1 MTQVSPSNKKV
12 NDFLSSLSQLS
23 QERLREDQQR
33 QRNLQRNIDELQLRL
48 ASTSPSKSSIS
59 NTNTTLTTSYYGYS
73 VPDLKFN
80 RSRSTVENV
89 KEKTKQNDNVYEE
102 EDEEE
107 APKLPQRPLN
117 DATSTKSPPPL
128 PKRKYKE
135 ETEEKPPALPAR
147 KPDLEKINL
156 LKPVA
161 RKSSFPMPPK
171 PARPNSSVDFKFS
184 NESSG
189 KHRSF
194 KDIEELIKSGNT
206 VKKTAPRPPEKLTT
220 DKPTVTSPKT
230 PVKPTKADWL
240 TSLSTAK
247 TTTSTPQAVSP
258 DSKRPVPS
266 VISHKNWI
274 DSAVSKTD
282 TKPPVEKP
290 SKPLFLKKTT
300 KPEIPKKPTLSKE
313 NLFETKE
320 EAEFKL
326 KFKEFKS
333 ASSSSSPEKVE
344 KKITGVPQTKVIV
357 EFEAKLAQLR
367 SQSPTRKPIERTKD
381 EEEYLSKFEK
391 VKAGPI
397 PSLRPKSM
405 AFNNPPPEFQKR
417 FEKIVTKAP
426 PKPIKPS
433 KVSLS
438 TYQEKDTK
446 ELMSQ
451 LKRLGSPKKED
462 QDQAKPKMEQKVEDT
477 KDTVNNS
484 SGDNEQSK
492 RRTRGP
498 KRRLPKLK
506 EIGDIKPTRVISG
519 ELFI

>member
-59 NTNTTLTTSYYGYS
+59 TTSSTLATSYYGYS

-80 RSRSTVENV
+80 RSRLTVENT
-89 KEKTKQNDNVYEE
+89 KEQTKHNEKVYEE

-107 APKLPQRPLN
+107 APKLPQRPIN
-117 DATSTKSPPPL
+117 HETATKNPPPL

-135 ETEEKPPALPAR
+135 EIEEKPPALPAR
-147 KPDLEKINL
+147 KPELEKINL

-161 RKSSFPMPPK
+161 RKSSFPMPLK
-171 PARPNSSVDFKFS
+171 PTQPNLNVNLNAS

-258 DSKRPVPS
+258 DSKRPVPPI
-266 VISHKNWI
+266 ISHKNWI

-290 SKPLFLKKTT
+290 SKPSFLKKTT
-300 KPEIPKKPTLSKE
+300 KPEIPKKPNLPKE
-313 NLFETKE
+313 NLFETEE

-326 KFKEFKS
+326 KFKELKSVS
-333 ASSSSSPEKVE
+333 ASVSPEKVE
-344 KKITGVPQTKVIV
+344 KKITGVPQNKVIV

-381 EEEYLSKFEK
+381 EQEYLSKFEK
-391 VKAGPI
+391 VKAAPI
-397 PSLRPKSM
+397 PPLRPKSM
-405 AFNNPPPEFQKR
+405 TFNNPPPEFQKR

-462 QDQAKPKMEQKVEDT
+462 QEKPKVEHKKEEDT
-477 KDTVNNS
+477 KDIVTSN
-484 SGDNEQSK
+484 GGNEQSK

-506 EIGDIKPTRVISG
+506 EIGDLKPTRVISG